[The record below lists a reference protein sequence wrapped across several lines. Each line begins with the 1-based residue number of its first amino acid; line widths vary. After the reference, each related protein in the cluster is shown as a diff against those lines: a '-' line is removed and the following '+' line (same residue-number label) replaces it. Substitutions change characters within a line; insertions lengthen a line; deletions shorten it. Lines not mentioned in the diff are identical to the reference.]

1 MTLSLYF
8 TWFSYTSLCYL
19 APSLFYFVF
28 FFFLVVG
35 TPPSFVEQPSDT
47 VVHETVSYDIN
58 DTPMNLVLHC
68 LVTGSPT
75 PSVSW
80 FRGDT
85 NITDQGL
92 LLSNGTIGLNIT
104 EGTNGA
110 TKDGVAY
117 HCTATNIIGPENAT
131 ATIRS
136 RDANVSLSCKFFKS
150 MLSWMF
156 VFVCYYC
163 CSCCCCCCFVV
174 GEFFINHMCIIIHL
188 YVRQH
193 SLRVLKPLQTWLQSA
208 NITSFFFF

>member
-1 MTLSLYF
+1 MLLS
-8 TWFSYTSLCYL
+8 
-19 APSLFYFVF
+19 SLFILFCCSFFV
-28 FFFLVVG
+28 VVG

-58 DTPMNLVLHC
+58 GVPMNLVLHC

-80 FRGDT
+80 FRGNA

-104 EGTNGA
+104 EGPNGA
-110 TKDGVAY
+110 SRDGVAY

-136 RDANVSLSCKFFKS
+136 RDANVSYACKFFNYLCCHGCLFFVGFLL
-150 MLSWMF
+150 LSF
-156 VFVCYYC
+156 VIVLLLCLF
-163 CSCCCCCCFVV
+163 CCCFGGEGVV
-174 GEFFINHMCIIIHL
+174 FH
-188 YVRQH
+188 
-193 SLRVLKPLQTWLQSA
+193 
-208 NITSFFFF
+208 

>member
-1 MTLSLYF
+1 M
-8 TWFSYTSLCYL
+8 
-19 APSLFYFVF
+19 
-28 FFFLVVG
+28 
-35 TPPSFVEQPSDT
+35 EQPSDT
-47 VVHETVSYDIN
+47 VVHESVSYDIN

-117 HCTATNIIGPENAT
+117 HCTATNIVGPENAT

-136 RDANVSLSCKFFKS
+136 RDANVSYSCKFFNY
-150 MLSWMF
+150 L
-156 VFVCYYC
+156 C
-163 CSCCCCCCFVV
+163 CHGCLFFVV
-174 GEFFINHMCIIIHL
+174 FCL
-188 YVRQH
+188 LLLV
-193 SLRVLKPLQTWLQSA
+193 
-208 NITSFFFF
+208 